1 MIEVIVNG
9 IRTEVSS
16 EMNVNEIIKEL
27 NYAQKGFALALNGTF
42 VAISTYENTII
53 RDNDSIEILAPVQ
66 GGWDN

>member
-9 IRTEVSS
+9 KRTEISR

-27 NYAQKGFALALNGTF
+27 DYKVKGFAVALNGTF
-42 VAISTYENTII
+42 VSIASYEDTII

-66 GGWDN
+66 GG

>member
-9 IRTEVSS
+9 IRTEVSA

-27 NYAQKGFALALNGTF
+27 NYTQKGFALALNGTF
-42 VAISTYENTII
+42 VAIATYESTTI

-66 GGWDN
+66 GG